1 MIDVSEAARTVLR
14 DLLSKEEAPGK
25 AVRILVDDYT

>member
-1 MIDVSEAARTVLR
+1 MIGVSETARTVLR
-14 DLLSKEEAPGK
+14 DMFSREETCGK